1 MRGVSPEQI
10 VDPALG
16 NHNFQMPKLRCIFS
30 SDIDVHP
37 ATDAKGISLKVEI
50 YSFPKQILKS
60 QSIYPLSQDTRLE
73 VGMEEAGG
81 AAAIGLPAALRSMI

>member
-73 VGMEEAGG
+73 VGMEEAG